1 MHPASSPLL
10 LFSLLPLALA
20 INIVDFS
27 TCNIPYIIPLD
38 FQQTCDRSDEYL
50 SEHLPIIDL
59 NGNYDT
65 MLNAPTN
72 ITASFIRSR
81 PNIWTHEPF
90 CIESREANNGFCVY
104 TNDRFANGRGISIV
118 ATPKEI
124 MNIISTSILKDLS
137 TTQFEN
143 QEAGARRYKYEQ
155 VTGKGLGVI
164 ANATFARGAKLQSYT
179 PILAFQDDMMQFM
192 SRQDRD
198 LMQSIAVSRLP
209 KASQDIFYSLMG
221 HAGENPILD
230 RIKTNAFTVNMGSF
244 QTADFFWGVLPETS
258 RFNHDC
264 RPNSAYFFNSETLSH
279 HVHAVREIRPGEEIT
294 ISYLTPYLQ
303 THQREH
309 KMRKQWGFKCTCSLC
324 TAPHHMQQISDH
336 RLSLLPGLEDELNDL
351 SPTRTAT
358 PSTAILL
365 ATLFESEN
373 LIAAAADAY
382 MYASLEYAYLS
393 DKRNAQIWAAKA
405 VEGMALSM
413 GVEHVYY
420 VAMWDMLLD
429 PERTDAWGF
438 VGNGFRMRNGTVVSK
453 GAEAKVAVSGGA
465 VVTINGVTSGSV

>member
-1 MHPASSPLL
+1 MHPLSPSSFIL
-10 LFSLLPLALA
+10 SLLPTVLS

-27 TCNIPYIIPLD
+27 TCNIPYIIPLG
-38 FQQTCDRSDEYL
+38 FQQACDRSDEYL
-50 SEHLPIIDL
+50 SEDLPVTDL
-59 NGNYDT
+59 NGNYET
-65 MLNAPTN
+65 ILNAPMN
-72 ITASFIRSR
+72 ITASSIRSR

-124 MNIISTSILKDLS
+124 MNIVSTSILKEPS
-137 TTQFEN
+137 TAEFEN
-143 QEAGARRYKYEQ
+143 QEVGAQKYKYEQ
-155 VTGKGLGVI
+155 VPGKGLGVI

-192 SRQDRD
+192 SSKDRE
-198 LMQSIAVSRLP
+198 LVLSIAVSRLP
-209 KASQDIFYSLMG
+209 QASQDIFYSLMG
-221 HAGENPILD
+221 HAGEDPILD
-230 RIKTNAFTVNMGSF
+230 RINTNAFTANMGSYIHG
-244 QTADFFWGVLPETS
+244 DYFWALLPETS

-264 RPNSAYFFNSETLSH
+264 RPNSAYYFNSETLSH

-309 KMRKQWGFKCTCSLC
+309 KIQSQWGFKCSCNLC
-324 TAPHHMQQISDH
+324 TAPKHMQDISDH
-336 RLSLLPGLEDELNDL
+336 RLSLIPALEEELNNL
-351 SPTRTAT
+351 KPSRTAT
-358 PSTAILL
+358 PSTAELL
-365 ATLFESEN
+365 VTLFESEG

-382 MYASLEYAYLS
+382 MYASLEYAYIE

-413 GVEHVYY
+413 GKEHEYY

-429 PERTDAWGF
+429 PEKQDAWGF
-438 VGNGFRMRNGTVVSK
+438 VKNGFKMRNGTIVPE
-453 GAEAKVAVSGGA
+453 GAEPKVAVSGGT
-465 VVTINGVTSGSV
+465 VMTINGVTVGGV

>member
-1 MHPASSPLL
+1 MHPKPSPLIL
-10 LFSLLPLALA
+10 LSLLPLALA
-20 INIVDFS
+20 VNIVDFS

-38 FQQTCDRSDEYL
+38 FQQACDRSDEYL
-50 SEHLPIIDL
+50 SEDLPITHLD
-59 NGNYDT
+59 GNHET
-65 MLNAPTN
+65 ILTAPTN

-124 MNIISTSILKDLS
+124 MNIVSTSILKEPF
-137 TTQFEN
+137 TAEFEN
-143 QEAGARRYKYEQ
+143 QEIGAKKYKYEQ
-155 VTGKGLGVI
+155 IPGKGLGVI

-192 SRQDRD
+192 SREDQD

-209 KASQDIFYSLMG
+209 MASQNIFYSLMG

-230 RIKTNAFTVNMGSF
+230 RINTNAFTVNMGSF

-279 HVHAVREIRPGEEIT
+279 HVHAVRKIRPGEEIT

-309 KMRKQWGFKCTCSLC
+309 KMSTQWGFKCSCSLC
-324 TAPHHMQQISDH
+324 TAPKQMQEISDH
-336 RLSLLPGLEDELNDL
+336 RLSLIPSLETELNDL

-358 PSTAILL
+358 PSTALLL
-365 ATLFESEN
+365 ATLFESES

-382 MYASLEYAYLS
+382 MYASLEYAYIS

-413 GVEHVYY
+413 GKEHVYY
-420 VAMWDMLLD
+420 VAMWDMLTD
-429 PERTDAWGF
+429 PEKTDAWGF
-438 VGNGFRMRNGTVVSK
+438 VGNGFRMRNGTVVPE
-453 GAEAKVAVSGGA
+453 GVEPKVAVSGGA
-465 VVTINGVTSGSV
+465 VMTINGVSFGSF